1 MCNVYISHYD
11 KSIFFLFVYLNT
23 ISKIR
28 KKQEKQMKKSL
39 YTHGRQFK
47 PPLYIICFWVLPK
60 ILKKKIKKPLQ
71 FTFATPFRCV
81 VCLIFGLV
89 VHQSGH
95 TTLLLGTAMSRVALG
110 AVSPNTSLVSSSL
123 GFIPSGNCHVKQ

>member
-23 ISKIR
+23 ISKIW

-47 PPLYIICFWVLPK
+47 PRLFFFLGPFTLFVSGSSQN
-60 ILKKKIKKPLQ
+60 IKKENKKNPCNLPLG
-71 FTFATPFRCV
+71 RCFDV
-81 VCLIFGLV
+81 WC
-89 VHQSGH
+89 
-95 TTLLLGTAMSRVALG
+95 A
-110 AVSPNTSLVSSSL
+110 
-123 GFIPSGNCHVKQ
+123 